1 MNETSP
7 DVHSY
12 RASLQIPQKGR
23 TIRWELGN
31 ERRLPDIPSEHASEP
46 AEVALRGSDVL
57 HDRVR
62 SPSSPVPL
70 HDSGTS
76 NRTVKRSRD
85 PNGLSGSSKRL
96 TSPPVRVTRPSRS
109 HQSAQHGSR
118 NDGSNRYSSTSREQ
132 VSRAQF
138 NSTASAASPVRHAPV
153 NEQLMLQTSWEIPL
167 DTNHLRRE
175 ADVSLYRISS
185 PS

>member
-1 MNETSP
+1 MNEPSL
-7 DVHSY
+7 DVHPT
-12 RASLQIPQKGR
+12 RAALQVPQKGR

-46 AEVALRGSDVL
+46 TEVAPRGSDVL
-57 HDRVR
+57 HDRMR
-62 SPSSPVPL
+62 SPSSPAAL
-70 HDSGTS
+70 YDSGTS

-85 PNGLSGSSKRL
+85 PNGLSGSSRRV
-96 TSPPVRVTRPSRS
+96 TSPPERVTRPSRS
-109 HQSAQHGSR
+109 HQSAQHGPR

-153 NEQLMLQTSWEIPL
+153 NERLMLQTSREVPV
-167 DTNHLRRE
+167 DTNHFHRE
-175 ADVSLYRISS
+175 VDVSLH
-185 PS
+185 